1 MGLAGW
7 LSLVVLIVE
16 TGRVSE
22 RLRVREI
29 DDDEG
34 RRLVRIIRRGSGSVV
49 TWRRAQMVLLSAQ
62 GMDATAIAKVAFTSE
77 DRVRD
82 VIRNF
87 NADGFS
93 SLYPKY
99 RGGRPPKFS
108 LGQRREI
115 KKIAKSRPAEHDLPF
130 SSWSLSKLAEFLVAE
145 GVVDDI
151 SHEGLRTMLGE
162 EGVSFQRL
170 KTWKTSKDPDY
181 AAKKA
186 RIEHLYA
193 IADREVIP
201 DDGEPQV
208 IFCVDE
214 FGPLNLQP
222 RPGRQWAAVS
232 GKKAEPG
239 RAPRR
244 RMRATYTRTAGVR
257 HLFAAYELGEDKLFG
272 HIKPRK
278 TRSRFLEFCRY
289 LRSLYPPTVRIAIVC
304 DNFSPHLTTA
314 SDGRV
319 GAWAAASNIEIA
331 YTPTNS
337 SWLNRVEAQ
346 FTALRY
352 FALDGTDH
360 ASHHEQASMIRRY
373 IIWRNNHAYD
383 QRLRQVVTRANV
395 A

>member
-1 MGLAGW
+1 M
-7 LSLVVLIVE
+7 
-16 TGRVSE
+16 TE
-22 RLRVREI
+22 RLRVRQI

-62 GMDATAIAKVAFTSE
+62 GMDVAGIAKVAFTSE

-82 VIRNF
+82 VIHNF
-87 NADGFS
+87 NTDGFS
-93 SLYPKY
+93 SLYPRY
-99 RGGRPPKFS
+99 RGGRPPKFT
-108 LGQRREI
+108 LAQRQEI
-115 KKIAKSRPAEHDLPF
+115 KKIAKSRPVDHDLPF
-130 SSWSLSKLAEFLVAE
+130 STWSLSKLAEFLVAE

-151 SHEGLRTMLGE
+151 SHEGLRALLRE
-162 EGVSFQRL
+162 EGVTFQRL

-181 AAKKA
+181 AVKKA
-186 RIEHLYA
+186 RVEHLYA

-201 DDGEPQV
+201 EPGEPEV

-222 RPGRQWAAVS
+222 RPGRQWAAIG
-232 GKKAEPG
+232 GKSKEPG

-244 RMRATYTRTAGVR
+244 RLRATSTRTKGVR
-257 HLFAAYELGEDKLFG
+257 HLFAAYDLGEDRLYG

-278 TRSRFLEFCRY
+278 NRTRFLEFCRY
-289 LRSLYPPTVRIAIVC
+289 LRSLCPPETRIAIIC
-304 DNFSPHLTTA
+304 DNFSPHLTTRK
-314 SDGRV
+314 DKRV
-319 GAWAAASNIEIA
+319 GHWAAASNVEIA
-331 YTPTNS
+331 YTPTNA
-337 SWLNRVEAQ
+337 SWWNRIEAQ

-360 ASHHEQASMIRRY
+360 ASHQEQASMIRRY

-383 QRLRQVVTRANV
+383 ERLRRIVNRANV

>member
-1 MGLAGW
+1 VA
-7 LSLVVLIVE
+7 LILE
-16 TGRVSE
+16 TGRVAE

-34 RRLVRIIRRGSGSVV
+34 RRLVRIIRRGTGSVV

-62 GMDATAIAKVAFTSE
+62 GMDVAAIAKVAFTSA

-82 VIRNF
+82 VIHNF

-99 RGGRPPKFS
+99 KGGRTPKFS
-108 LGQRREI
+108 LPQRREI

-130 SSWSLSKLAEFLVAE
+130 STWSLSKLAEFLVAE

-151 SHEGLRTMLGE
+151 SHEGLRALLRE
-162 EGVSFQRL
+162 EGVTFQRL

-201 DDGEPQV
+201 DPGEPEA

-232 GKKAEPG
+232 GKGKEAG
-239 RAPRR
+239 RAPRPR
-244 RMRATYTRTAGVR
+244 IRATYTRTAGVR

-278 TRSRFLEFCRY
+278 TRARFLEFCRY
-289 LRSLYPPTVRIAIVC
+289 LRSLYPPEVRIAIIC

-314 SDGRV
+314 TDRRV
-319 GAWAAASNIEIA
+319 GAWASANNAEIA

-360 ASHHEQASMIRRY
+360 PSHKEQASMIRRY

-383 QRLRQVVTRANV
+383 ERLRQVVTRANV

>member
-1 MGLAGW
+1 
-7 LSLVVLIVE
+7 V
-16 TGRVSE
+16 TE
-22 RLRVREI
+22 RLRVQEI

-34 RRLVRIIRRGSGSVV
+34 RRLLRIIRRGSGSVV

-62 GMDATAIAKVAFTSE
+62 GMDVAAIAKVAFTSE

-82 VIRNF
+82 VIHNF
-87 NADGFS
+87 NADGFD
-93 SLYPKY
+93 SLYPRYK
-99 RGGRPPKFS
+99 GGRPPKFT
-108 LGQRREI
+108 LAQRREI
-115 KKIAKSRPAEHDLPF
+115 KKIAKSRPVDYDLPF
-130 SSWSLSKLAEFLVAE
+130 STWSLSKLGEFVVAE

-151 SHEGLRTMLGE
+151 SHEGLRALLRE
-162 EGVSFQRL
+162 EGVTFQRL
-170 KTWKTSKDPDY
+170 KTWKASKDPRY

-193 IADREVIP
+193 IADGEVRP
-201 DDGEPQV
+201 EPGDPEV

-222 RPGRQWAAVS
+222 HPGRQWAAIS
-232 GKKAEPG
+232 GKSKQSG

-257 HLFAAYELGEDKLFG
+257 HLFAAYELGEDKLYG
-272 HIKPRK
+272 HTKPRK
-278 TRSRFLEFCRY
+278 TRARFLEFCRY
-289 LRSLYPPTVRIAIVC
+289 LRSLHPADVRIAIIC
-304 DNFSPHLTTA
+304 DNFSPHLTTVK
-314 SDGRV
+314 DGRV
-319 GAWAAASNIEIA
+319 GGWAAANNAEIA
-331 YTPTNS
+331 YTPANA
-337 SWLNRVEAQ
+337 SWLNRIEPQ

-360 ASHHEQASMIRRY
+360 ATHQEQGSMIRRY

-383 QRLRQVVTRANV
+383 ERLRRIIDRANV

>member
-1 MGLAGW
+1 LVS
-7 LSLVVLIVE
+7 SLVLMAE

-34 RRLVRIIRRGSGSVV
+34 RRLVRIVRRGSGSVV

-62 GMDATAIAKVAFTSE
+62 GMGAPAIAKVAFTSE

-99 RGGRPPKFS
+99 KGGRPPKFT
-108 LGQRREI
+108 LPQRREV
-115 KKIAKSRPAEHDLPF
+115 KKTARAAPADYGLPF
-130 SSWSLSKLAEFLVAE
+130 SAWSLSKLAEFLVAE

-151 SHEGLRTMLGE
+151 SHEGLRILLRE
-162 EGVSFQRL
+162 EGVTFQRL
-170 KTWKTSKDPDY
+170 KTWKASKDPHY

-186 RIEHLYA
+186 RVERLYA
-193 IADREVIP
+193 IADREAASQGGDP
-201 DDGEPQV
+201 EV

-232 GKKAEPG
+232 GKGKEP
-239 RAPRR
+239 RRSPRR
-244 RMRATYTRTAGVR
+244 RMRATYHRTEGVR
-257 HLFAAYELGEDKLFG
+257 HLLAAYELGEDKLFG
-272 HIKPRK
+272 HVKPRK
-278 TRSRFLEFCRY
+278 TRTRFLEFCRY
-289 LRSLYPPTVRIAIVC
+289 LRSLYPAATRIAIIC
-304 DNFSPHLTTA
+304 DNFSPHLTT
-314 SDGRV
+314 SRDTRV
-319 GAWAAASNIEIA
+319 GDWAAANNVEIA
-331 YTPTNS
+331 YTPSNA
-337 SWLNRVEAQ
+337 SWLNRIEAQ

-360 ASHHEQASMIRRY
+360 ATHKQQASMIRRY
-373 IIWRNNHAYD
+373 IIWRNNHVYD
-383 QRLRQVVTRANV
+383 ERLRRIIERANV

>member
-1 MGLAGW
+1 VA
-7 LSLVVLIVE
+7 
-16 TGRVSE
+16 E

-29 DDDEG
+29 GDDEG
-34 RRLVRIIRRGSGSVV
+34 RRLVRIVRRGSGSVV
-49 TWRRAQMVLLSAQ
+49 TWRRAQMVLLPAQ
-62 GMDATAIAKVAFTSE
+62 GMDAAAIAKIAFTSE

-99 RGGRPPKFS
+99 RGGRPPKFT

-130 SSWSLSKLAEFLVAE
+130 SVWSLSKLADFLVAE

-151 SHEGLRTMLGE
+151 SHEGLRTLLRE
-162 EGVSFQRL
+162 EGVTFQCI
-170 KTWKTSKDPDY
+170 KTWKASADPHY
-181 AAKKA
+181 AEKKA

-193 IADREVIP
+193 IADGEVVP
-201 DDGEPQV
+201 EPGEPEV

-232 GKKAEPG
+232 GKGKEPG
-239 RAPRR
+239 REPRP
-244 RMRATYTRTAGVR
+244 RMRATYTRTEGVR
-257 HLFAAYELGEDKLFG
+257 HLFAAYELGEDRLSG
-272 HIKPRK
+272 HVKPRK
-278 TRSRFLEFCRY
+278 TRGRFLEFCRY
-289 LRSLYPPTVRIAIVC
+289 LRTLYPQQVRIAIIC

-314 SDGRV
+314 RDGRV
-319 GAWAAASNIEIA
+319 GAWASANNVEIA
-331 YTPTNS
+331 YTPASS
-337 SWLNRVEAQ
+337 SWLNRIEAQ

-360 ASHHEQASMIRRY
+360 PSHKEQASMIRRY

-383 QRLRQVVTRANV
+383 ERLRRVIDRANV

>member
-1 MGLAGW
+1 
-7 LSLVVLIVE
+7 VLIVQ
-16 TGRVSE
+16 TGPVTD

-34 RRLVRIIRRGSGSVV
+34 RRLVRIVRRGTGSVV

-62 GMDATAIAKVAFTSE
+62 GMDVTAIAKVAFTSE

-93 SLYPKY
+93 SLYPRYK
-99 RGGRPPKFS
+99 GGRPPKFT

-115 KKIAKSRPAEHDLPF
+115 KKIAKSHPADHSLPF
-130 SSWSLSKLAEFLVAE
+130 STWSLSKLAEFLVAE

-151 SHEGLRTMLGE
+151 SHEGLRMLLRE
-162 EGVSFQRL
+162 EGVTFQRL
-170 KTWKTSKDPDY
+170 KTWKASNDPCY
-181 AAKKA
+181 AVKKA
-186 RIEHLYA
+186 RVEHLYA
-193 IADREVIP
+193 IADREVVP
-201 DDGEPQV
+201 EASEPEV

-222 RPGRQWAAVS
+222 RPGRQWAPVS
-232 GKKAEPG
+232 GRYKEFG

-244 RMRATYTRTAGVR
+244 RRRATYTRTAGVR
-257 HLFAAYELGEDKLFG
+257 HLLAAYELGEDKLYG

-278 TRSRFLEFCRY
+278 TRVRFLEFCRY
-289 LRSLYPPTVRIAIVC
+289 LRTLYPPTVRIAIIC
-304 DNFSPHLTTA
+304 DNFSPHLTTRK
-314 SDGRV
+314 DKRV
-319 GAWAAASNIEIA
+319 GQWAAANNAEIA

-337 SWLNRVEAQ
+337 SWLNRIEAQ

-360 ASHHEQASMIRRY
+360 LTHEEQGSMIRRY

-383 QRLRQVVTRANV
+383 ERLRRIVTRANV

>member
-1 MGLAGW
+1 MA
-7 LSLVVLIVE
+7 
-16 TGRVSE
+16 E
-22 RLRVREI
+22 RLRVHEI

-34 RRLVRIIRRGSGSVV
+34 RRLVRIVRRGTGSVV

-62 GMDATAIAKVAFTSE
+62 GMAVTAIAKVAFTSE

-82 VIRNF
+82 VIGNF
-87 NADGFS
+87 NTDGFS
-93 SLYPKY
+93 SLYPRY
-99 RGGRPPKFS
+99 RGGHPPKFS
-108 LGQRREI
+108 LAQRREI

-130 SSWSLSKLAEFLVAE
+130 STWSLAKLADFLVAE

-151 SHEGLRTMLGE
+151 SHEGLRQLLRQ

-170 KTWKTSKDPDY
+170 KTWKTSTDPDY
-181 AAKKA
+181 AVKKA
-186 RIEHLYA
+186 RVEHLYA
-193 IADREVIP
+193 IADGEVIP
-201 DDGEPQV
+201 DKGEPEV

-232 GKKAEPG
+232 GKSKEPG
-239 RAPRR
+239 REPRR
-244 RMRATYTRTAGVR
+244 RLRATYTRTAGVR
-257 HLFAAYELGEDKLFG
+257 HLFAAYDLGEDKLYG

-278 TRSRFLEFCRY
+278 TRTRFLQFCRY
-289 LRSLYPPTVRIAIVC
+289 LRTLYPADVQIAIIC
-304 DNFSPHLTTA
+304 DNYSPHLTTA
-314 SDGRV
+314 KDRRV
-319 GAWAAASNIEIA
+319 GAWAAANNTEIA

-337 SWLNRVEAQ
+337 SWLNRIEAQ

-360 ASHHEQASMIRRY
+360 ASHREQASMIRRY

-383 QRLRQVVTRANV
+383 ERLRRIVARANV

>member
-1 MGLAGW
+1 
-7 LSLVVLIVE
+7 V
-16 TGRVSE
+16 TD

-34 RRLVRIIRRGSGSVV
+34 RRLVRIVRRGSGSVV

-62 GMDATAIAKVAFTSE
+62 HMDVLAIAKVAFTSE

-87 NADGFS
+87 NADGFA

-99 RGGRPPKFS
+99 RGGRPAKFT
-108 LGQRREI
+108 LAQRREI
-115 KKIAKSRPAEHDLPF
+115 KKIAKAKPAEYDLPF
-130 SSWSLSKLAEFLVAE
+130 STWSLSKLADFLVAE

-151 SHEGLRTMLGE
+151 SHEGLRVLLRE
-162 EGVSFQRL
+162 EGVTFQRL
-170 KTWKTSKDPDY
+170 KTWKTSKDPKY
-181 AAKKA
+181 REKKA
-186 RIEHLYA
+186 RVEQLYA
-193 IADREVIP
+193 IADRETAP
-201 DDGEPQV
+201 RDGDPEV
-208 IFCVDE
+208 VFCVDE

-232 GKKAEPG
+232 GKSKEPG
-239 RAPRR
+239 REPRP
-244 RMRATYTRTAGVR
+244 RMRATYHRTEGVR

-272 HIKPRK
+272 HVKPRK
-278 TRSRFLEFCRY
+278 TRTRFLEFCRY
-289 LRSLYPPTVRIAIVC
+289 LRSLYPAEIRIAIVC
-304 DNFSPHLTTA
+304 DNYSPHLSTRKDA
-314 SDGRV
+314 RV
-319 GAWAAASNIEIA
+319 GTWAAANNVEFA

-337 SWLNRVEAQ
+337 SWLNRIEAQ

-360 ASHHEQASMIRRY
+360 ATHKEQASMIRRY

-383 QRLRQVVTRANV
+383 ERLRRIIDRANV